1 MLRAMQGEIAQQ
13 WQASSDS
20 GRLLI
25 TPQKRAAPQQK
36 LDAGCDERCS
46 QCRANHRARATQVRH
61 SSARLRSEKS
71 NALFAAVSHAPMDAL
86 SLREQ
91 GRRSHACLLICFL
104 ALLLIPL
111 QEQAECVCNSPKPQ
125 GPPWPGAQDALL
137 TIPRG
142 SHDDQRVPSVA
153 VIWQTWSRSNLQPLS
168 SHLMRASRP
177 LHHVQYLASF

>member
-1 MLRAMQGEIAQQ
+1 VIAGVYGFQRREELHHNRNWMRVATSVAANVGPIIAHVRPKSVIAPHSCARRKAMH
-13 WQASSDS
+13 SS
-20 GRLLI
+20 
-25 TPQKRAAPQQK
+25 Q
-36 LDAGCDERCS
+36 
-46 QCRANHRARATQVRH
+46 QCRMRQWTL
-61 SSARLRSEKS
+61 S
-71 NALFAAVSHAPMDAL
+71 L

-91 GRRSHACLLICFL
+91 SRRSHTSLLICFL

-111 QEQAECVCNSPKPQ
+111 QEQAERVCNSPKPQ

-137 TIPRG
+137 TIARG